1 MVRTG
6 DTPPQHSLS
15 AARAA
20 ARLEDYER
28 DLSKKVLPPSD
39 PVEAF
44 YKPIDPQAHSYHPRP
59 PVGSIRLSS
68 SGPTKLRVPRMFERY
83 EQGHPRQEV
92 DGAQNSA
99 ADMSAS
105 GAAQEPPLSPSS
117 REYQK
122 LRRWNLPKGE
132 WLQTAESGHAPG
144 PGYRDMAPT
153 QSPRSCGPSARF
165 SSGDLGGSS
174 PSARLSPVPARKE
187 AQRGDVRRCPRRSA
201 RTTARA
207 PPASP
212 SSWRG
217 AGQRRRPARRVEG
230 DETAAAAAAAVPS
243 TATLP
248 LELFDS
254 PDGTRPRRL
263 RDDRRQGGGGRARAL
278 PLGAARPTASRRGG
292 RARCWR
298 TRRATI
304 GTRRS
309 SSSRGSTR
317 ASRSGRRAS

>member
-1 MVRTG
+1 MPPKPRS
-6 DTPPQHSLS
+6 TPPKHSIS

-44 YKPIDPQAHSYHPRP
+44 YKPVDPQAHSYKPRP

-92 DGAQNSA
+92 DGAQSA

-105 GAAQEPPLSPSS
+105 GGAPEPPLSPNS
-117 REYQK
+117 REYQN

-153 QSPRSCGPSARF
+153 QSPRSCGPSTRF

-174 PSARLSPVPARKE
+174 PSARLSPVPARME
-187 AQRGDVRRCPRRSA
+187 AQRGGVRVEWPQLPSRMHWHGACAYFSRHGGLRVHA
-201 RTTARA
+201 HA
-207 PPASP
+207 PGR
-212 SSWRG
+212 RG
-217 AGQRRRPARRVEG
+217 APWRPGVREWHLAMG
-230 DETAAAAAAAVPS
+230 P
-243 TATLP
+243 
-248 LELFDS
+248 
-254 PDGTRPRRL
+254 RPC
-263 RDDRRQGGGGRARAL
+263 AL
-278 PLGAARPTASRRGG
+278 PPLWPPLSTWLSAE
-292 RARCWR
+292 
-298 TRRATI
+298 RRAHANWVC
-304 GTRRS
+304 RS
-309 SSSRGSTR
+309 MH
-317 ASRSGRRAS
+317 